1 MFMTLAP
8 PFKCK
13 LVSYTCAYGYV
24 YRHTMLHLW
33 LGTPLHISHTCTYGY
48 IYRHTMV
55 HLSAGTSMRKDQV
68 DIAYEYK
75 LCYMYENILC
85 CIYGYIL
92 CYIYGYI
99 LCYIYGYILPM
110 LHQWEGTCAH
120 THDKAVSSFWN
131 FHFCFGNR
139 NTSEWMCQNFCGK
152 KLKSVSG
159 HTYLPTSHRRRIHH
173 QTIWPRTYIRTS
185 VQGTIQLNHQ
195 TCIPYFTSEFLGRY
209 RIDGKVGCAIK
220 IFGEF
225 FGPFVLVIKWCMVL
239 QRG

>member
-1 MFMTLAP
+1 MGTYYP
-8 PFKCK
+8 C
-13 LVSYTCAYGYV
+13 YIYGYK
-24 YRHTMLHLW
+24 LPLLNLW
-33 LGTPLHISHTCTYGY
+33 VNTTPATSMGTYNSTSMGTYYPCY
-48 IYRHTMV
+48 IY
-55 HLSAGTSMRKDQV
+55 GCIQ
-68 DIAYEYK
+68 
-75 LCYMYENILC
+75 CY
-85 CIYGYIL
+85 IYGYIL

-159 HTYLPTSHRRRIHH
+159 HTYLPTSHRRRIHP